1 MRTRLIEY
9 SNISHTVLLYFMQLM
24 VLVRS
29 LYMIFTIACFFQVA
43 EYMLTHSTHQNPFI
57 TGSSVHNQRIER
69 LWRDVFR
76 CVLSVFYHLFYFLED
91 EGKLDP
97 SCDIDLFCLHYVYIP
112 RINQALDSFRNGW
125 NNHAVRTEHSLT
137 PAQMMS
143 SGMFLQNSELEEFSD
158 GDSNSA
164 HSNTSNVEIPSVTVP
179 DIVLPLSSE
188 QIEELTTEI
197 DPLQASDN
205 YGIEVYEAV
214 HTHVRSH
221 IDS

>member
-1 MRTRLIEY
+1 M
-9 SNISHTVLLYFMQLM
+9 M
-24 VLVRS
+24 
-29 LYMIFTIACFFQVA
+29 FTIACFFQVA

-137 PAQMMS
+137 PAQMMFVECS
-143 SGMFLQNSELEEFSD
+143 CKIQNLK
-158 GDSNSA
+158 NSVMVTA
-164 HSNTSNVEIPSVTVP
+164 TVP
-179 DIVLPLSSE
+179 IVTQLMWK
-188 QIEELTTEI
+188 
-197 DPLQASDN
+197 
-205 YGIEVYEAV
+205 
-214 HTHVRSH
+214 SH
-221 IDS
+221 R